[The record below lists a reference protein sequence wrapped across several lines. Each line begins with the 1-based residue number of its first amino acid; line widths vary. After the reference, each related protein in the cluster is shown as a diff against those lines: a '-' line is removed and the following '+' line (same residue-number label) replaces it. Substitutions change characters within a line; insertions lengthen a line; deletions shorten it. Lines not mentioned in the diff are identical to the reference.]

1 MEVATG
7 GTVDPPDTL
16 GTVWDRGSPCDG
28 PCVGRAAMEISAMV
42 AAVGWERQVGVGT
55 AGSYVCVTSRRA
67 GAGEARDAAR
77 VCLPAIGGGLR
88 L

>member
-1 MEVATG
+1 M
-7 GTVDPPDTL
+7 D
-16 GTVWDRGSPCDG
+16 
-28 PCVGRAAMEISAMV
+28 ISDVV

-67 GAGEARDAAR
+67 GAGDARDAAR
-77 VCLPAIGGGLR
+77 VFLPAIGGGLR